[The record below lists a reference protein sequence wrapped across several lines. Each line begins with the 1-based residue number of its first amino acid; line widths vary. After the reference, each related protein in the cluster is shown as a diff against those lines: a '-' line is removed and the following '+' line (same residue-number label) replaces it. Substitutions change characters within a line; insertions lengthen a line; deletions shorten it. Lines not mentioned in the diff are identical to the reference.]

1 MRVLPGGQRLSVELK
16 LKGIAAIGEIAEQIM
31 QIRMGHR
38 LARFVRD
45 EVLFRDISDVIAFIV
60 LGEQVI
66 ERLVFGWAAVLGNVL
81 VPLIR
86 VREHCINIE
95 HNTAKRV
102 LAVAQ
107 HLSKVVFR
115 RRFQHRIASPCV
127 RKYSRSGLLVH
138 WTGDSEGKQS
148 VDLFL
153 TVLQIV
159 APVGL
164 LGAIGFVW
172 VRTGHEYRMEFITR
186 LSMTLSV
193 PALIFTALMKTKID
207 PSALTN
213 LMLAAIFAYLALS
226 AIFWLLLRLGR
237 LSQRTYL
244 APMIFGNTGNVGL
257 PLALFAFGEAGF
269 AYAVVVFAVMAIFSF
284 TAGVWLVSGGGS
296 PLRALKEPV
305 TWGTLLGGL
314 FLWQG
319 WQTPDWLT
327 NSLSLLGQIA
337 IPMMLITLGVA
348 VARLNAGHLGKAFAM
363 SLLRVAV
370 CMAVGVGIGLWL
382 KLEPVAF
389 AILVLQ
395 ISTPVAVTSYMLAEK
410 YGADSDAVAG
420 MVIASTLL
428 AVVSLPLTLAF
439 LI

>member
-1 MRVLPGGQRLSVELK
+1 M
-16 LKGIAAIGEIAEQIM
+16 
-31 QIRMGHR
+31 
-38 LARFVRD
+38 
-45 EVLFRDISDVIAFIV
+45 
-60 LGEQVI
+60 
-66 ERLVFGWAAVLGNVL
+66 
-81 VPLIR
+81 
-86 VREHCINIE
+86 
-95 HNTAKRV
+95 
-102 LAVAQ
+102 
-107 HLSKVVFR
+107 
-115 RRFQHRIASPCV
+115 
-127 RKYSRSGLLVH
+127 
-138 WTGDSEGKQS
+138 
-148 VDLFL
+148 DLFL
-153 TVLQIV
+153 TVLEIV

-164 LGAIGFVW
+164 LGAIGFFW

-193 PALIFTALMKTKID
+193 PALIFTALMKTEIN

-226 AIFWLLLRLGR
+226 LIFWALLRMGR

-244 APMIFGNTGNVGL
+244 GPMIFGNTGNVGL

-363 SLLRVAV
+363 SLLRVV
-370 CMAVGVGIGLWL
+370 ICMGVGVGIGVWL
-382 KLEPVAF
+382 ELEPVAF

-395 ISTPVAVTSYMLAEK
+395 VSTPVAVTSYMLAEK
-410 YGADSDAVAG
+410 YGADADAVAG